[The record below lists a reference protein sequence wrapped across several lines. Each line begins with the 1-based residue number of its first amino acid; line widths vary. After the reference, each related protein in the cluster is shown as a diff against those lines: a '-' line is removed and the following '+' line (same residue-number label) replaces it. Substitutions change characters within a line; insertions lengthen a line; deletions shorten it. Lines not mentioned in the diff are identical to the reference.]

1 MRKLSLLRSAKTWL
15 AVLALAVM
23 LPLGMPAG
31 TPLGMPAAAH
41 ADPLDD
47 ARAAGQIG
55 ERPDGYV
62 DSVAPNPSPAI
73 QQLISDINAQ
83 RRKFY
88 EQLAGQKGVP
98 AEEIGA
104 LAAEKTIA
112 QKLKPGMYYM
122 NSAGQWMQK

>member
-1 MRKLSLLRSAKTWL
+1 MRKLSLLHSAKTWL

-23 LPLGMPAG
+23 LPLGLPAG
-31 TPLGMPAAAH
+31 AH

-62 DSVAPNPSPAI
+62 DSVAPSPTPAI

-88 EQLAGQKGVP
+88 EQIGGQKGVP

-122 NSAGQWMQK
+122 DSAGQWVQK

>member
-1 MRKLSLLRSAKTWL
+1 M
-15 AVLALAVM
+15 
-23 LPLGMPAG
+23 
-31 TPLGMPAAAH
+31 
-41 ADPLDD
+41 
-47 ARAAGQIG
+47 
-55 ERPDGYV
+55 

-122 NSAGQWMQK
+122 NSAGQWVQK